1 MSAQSETQRALQERK
16 ERLLE
21 LMGAKAV
28 GVDGG
33 LTPEEIYDV
42 ARAEETKSK
51 TVEALLDEACTHVG
65 SAARRLWRDDAPE
78 GSPDAPPSVIA
89 EGRCNLQSLEKWL
102 QMTER
107 QLLRLVRG
115 LSNFLAVVIG
125 VGSFLPFRR

>member
-1 MSAQSETQRALQERK
+1 MRGVSRMRSSLLDTLRAERLKLEKERANTSLLRYLNEQQAEMSAQSETLRALQERK

-51 TVEALLDEACTHVG
+51 TVEALLDEVHLVA
-65 SAARRLWRDDAPE
+65 SA
-78 GSPDAPPSVIA
+78 G
-89 EGRCNLQSLEKWL
+89 G
-102 QMTER
+102 
-107 QLLRLVRG
+107 
-115 LSNFLAVVIG
+115 
-125 VGSFLPFRR
+125 